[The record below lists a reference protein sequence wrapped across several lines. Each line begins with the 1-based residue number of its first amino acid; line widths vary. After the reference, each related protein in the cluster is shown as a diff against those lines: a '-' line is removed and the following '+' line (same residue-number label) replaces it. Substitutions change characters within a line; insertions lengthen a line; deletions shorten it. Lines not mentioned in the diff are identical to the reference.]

1 MEPSC
6 NKFTSD
12 IDKDLLTPTKCGFKS
27 SIGNGG
33 STQNEKCAKIKVGKN
48 GKKPEKTGKM
58 GKNRKKPEK
67 TGKNRKKKPK
77 RLKEILIMYKYRND
91 VRKI

>member
-1 MEPSC
+1 M
-6 NKFTSD
+6 
-12 IDKDLLTPTKCGFKS
+12 
-27 SIGNGG
+27 GG

-48 GKKPEKTGKM
+48 GKKPEKW
-58 GKNRKKPEK
+58 EK
-67 TGKNRKKKPK
+67 TGKKKPK

>member
-1 MEPSC
+1 M
-6 NKFTSD
+6 
-12 IDKDLLTPTKCGFKS
+12 
-27 SIGNGG
+27 
-33 STQNEKCAKIKVGKN
+33 GKN
-48 GKKPEKTGKM
+48 RKKPEKTGKM

-67 TGKNRKKKPK
+67 TGKKKPK

>member
-1 MEPSC
+1 M
-6 NKFTSD
+6 
-12 IDKDLLTPTKCGFKS
+12 
-27 SIGNGG
+27 GG

-48 GKKPEKTGKM
+48 GKKPEKTGKNR
-58 GKNRKKPEK
+58 KNGKKPEK
-67 TGKNRKKKPK
+67 TGKNRKKPEKKKPK